1 MRVLPWLREYIKW
14 TTVSTAF
21 FSVMTLLAMAPYDLG
36 SVATTFPPWAKP
48 WIFGFGVPLTA
59 LSRLIAAKKKPA
71 TEPAE
76 SAKPVASTPPP
87 ELVQHYYIHIIR
99 ERSTS

>member
-1 MRVLPWLREYIKW
+1 MKWLREYVKW

-71 TEPAE
+71 PEPA
-76 SAKPVASTPPP
+76 KVVASTPPP
-87 ELVQHYYIHIIR
+87 EPAQHYYIHIIR
-99 ERSTS
+99 DRPTS